1 MPDGLEET
9 RSILEWIARE
19 LGPET
24 YVNLMGQYHPA
35 GKVGDGRFPESDRR
49 LRPAELDEARRIA
62 ADLGL
67 RRLDERRPH
76 ARLVQRLVR
85 IG

>member
-1 MPDGLEET
+1 
-9 RSILEWIARE
+9 
-19 LGPET
+19 
-24 YVNLMGQYHPA
+24 MGQYHPA
-35 GKVGDGRFPESDRR
+35 GKVGDGRFPEIDRP
-49 LRPAELDEARRIA
+49 LHPAELEEARRIG

-76 ARLVQRLVR
+76 ARLLRRLVQ